1 MSDYYGIFDDRD
13 EEIKSKTPFVGELPF
28 DMEQTYNWNEFM
40 NMMDSH
46 PDDLYDRNSD
56 KMRIGLN
63 SFHSRGSAPD
73 FAKKIYEEMQEV
85 FTLHANKITN
95 IAFSGFGRDSGSY
108 PWHKDSM
115 DVFLVQVIS
124 TVGLKVEGINNNEPF
139 DFKIRDVRV
148 LTAWYSP
155 PSISK
160 DFPCIIFVWCGG
172 RSRSVNVLL
181 RTMYVRQEKE

>member
-1 MSDYYGIFDDRD
+1 MSEYYGIFDDRD
-13 EEIKSKTPFVGELPF
+13 ENIRTKTPFVGKLPF
-28 DMEQTYNWNEFM
+28 NMRETYNWNEYM
-40 NMMDSH
+40 HMMDSH

-73 FAKKIYEEMQEV
+73 FAKKIYEEMQDV
-85 FTLHANKITN
+85 FALHSNKITN

-139 DFKIRDVRV
+139 DFE
-148 LTAWYSP
+148 P
-155 PSISK
+155 
-160 DFPCIIFVWCGG
+160 G
-172 RSRSVNVLL
+172 
-181 RTMYVRQEKE
+181 MYVYLPRGTHHQVFPKISRVSFSFGVEGDPDPSMYY

>member
-1 MSDYYGIFDDRD
+1 MSEHYGIFDDRD
-13 EEIKSKTPFVGELPF
+13 ENIRTKTPFVGNLPF
-28 DMEQTYNWNEFM
+28 NMRETYNWNEYM
-40 NMMDSH
+40 QMMDSH

-73 FAKKIYEEMQEV
+73 FAKKIYEEMQDV
-85 FTLHANKITN
+85 FTLHAQKITN

-139 DFKIRDVRV
+139 DFE
-148 LTAWYSP
+148 P
-155 PSISK
+155 
-160 DFPCIIFVWCGG
+160 G
-172 RSRSVNVLL
+172 
-181 RTMYVRQEKE
+181 MYVYLPRGTHHQVFPKVSRVSFSFGVEGSPDPSMYY

>member
-1 MSDYYGIFDDRD
+1 MSEYYGIFDDRD
-13 EEIKSKTPFVGELPF
+13 ENIRTKTPFVGNLPF
-28 DMEQTYNWNEFM
+28 NMEETYNWNEYM
-40 NMMDSH
+40 QMMDSH

-73 FAKKIYEEMQEV
+73 FAKKIYEEMQDV
-85 FTLHANKITN
+85 FTLHAQKITN

-139 DFKIRDVRV
+139 DFE
-148 LTAWYSP
+148 P
-155 PSISK
+155 
-160 DFPCIIFVWCGG
+160 G
-172 RSRSVNVLL
+172 
-181 RTMYVRQEKE
+181 MYVYLPRGTHHQVFPKVSRVSFSFGVEGSPDPSMYY

>member
-1 MSDYYGIFDDRD
+1 MSEYYGIFDDRD
-13 EEIKSKTPFVGELPF
+13 ENIRTKTPFVGSLPF
-28 DMEQTYNWNEFM
+28 NMEETYNWNEYM
-40 NMMDSH
+40 QMMDSH

-73 FAKKIYEEMQEV
+73 FAKKIYEEMQDV
-85 FTLHANKITN
+85 FTLHAQKITN

-139 DFKIRDVRV
+139 DFE
-148 LTAWYSP
+148 P
-155 PSISK
+155 
-160 DFPCIIFVWCGG
+160 G
-172 RSRSVNVLL
+172 
-181 RTMYVRQEKE
+181 MYVYLPRGTHHQVFPKISRVSFSFGVEGDPDPSMYY

>member
-1 MSDYYGIFDDRD
+1 MSEYYGIFDDRD
-13 EEIKSKTPFVGELPF
+13 ENIRTKTPFVGSLPF
-28 DMEQTYNWNEFM
+28 NMEETYNWNEYM
-40 NMMDSH
+40 QMMDSH

-73 FAKKIYEEMQEV
+73 FAKKIYEEMQDV
-85 FTLHANKITN
+85 FTLHAQKITN

-139 DFKIRDVRV
+139 DFE
-148 LTAWYSP
+148 P
-155 PSISK
+155 
-160 DFPCIIFVWCGG
+160 G
-172 RSRSVNVLL
+172 
-181 RTMYVRQEKE
+181 MYVYLPRGTHHQVFPKVSRVSFSFGVEGSPDPSMYY

>member
-1 MSDYYGIFDDRD
+1 MSDYYGIFDDRE
-13 EEIKSKTPFVGELPF
+13 EEIKSKSPFVGELPF

-63 SFHSRGSAPD
+63 SFHSRGSSPD

-95 IAFSGFGRDSGSY
+95 IAFSGFGRASGSY

-139 DFKIRDVRV
+139 DFK
-148 LTAWYSP
+148 P
-155 PSISK
+155 
-160 DFPCIIFVWCGG
+160 G
-172 RSRSVNVLL
+172 
-181 RTMYVRQEKE
+181 MYVYLPRGTHHQVFPKISRVSFSFGVEGDPDPSMYY

>member
-1 MSDYYGIFDDRD
+1 MSDYYGIFDDRED
-13 EEIKSKTPFVGELPF
+13 EIKTKTPFVGELPF

-63 SFHSRGSAPD
+63 SFHSRGSSPD

-95 IAFSGFGRDSGSY
+95 IAFSGFGRASGSY

-139 DFKIRDVRV
+139 DFK
-148 LTAWYSP
+148 P
-155 PSISK
+155 
-160 DFPCIIFVWCGG
+160 G
-172 RSRSVNVLL
+172 
-181 RTMYVRQEKE
+181 MYVYLPRGTHHQVFPKISRVSFSFGVEGDPDPSMYY

>member
-1 MSDYYGIFDDRD
+1 MSDYYGIFDDRED
-13 EEIKSKTPFVGELPF
+13 EIKTKTPFVGRLPF
-28 DMEQTYNWNEFM
+28 NMEEAYGWNEFM

-46 PDDLYDRNSD
+46 PDELYDRNSD

-139 DFKIRDVRV
+139 DFN
-148 LTAWYSP
+148 P
-155 PSISK
+155 
-160 DFPCIIFVWCGG
+160 G
-172 RSRSVNVLL
+172 
-181 RTMYVRQEKE
+181 MYVYLPRGTHHQVFPKISRVSFSFGVEGDPDPSMYY

>member
-1 MSDYYGIFDDRD
+1 MAKEYYDIFEGREDNIRD
-13 EEIKSKTPFVGELPF
+13 KVPFVGRLPF
-28 DMEQTYNWNEFM
+28 DMKSTYGWTEFM
-40 NMMDSH
+40 EMMDSH

-63 SFHSRGSAPD
+63 AFHSRGSSPN

-85 FTLHANKITN
+85 FALHENKITN

-124 TVGLKVEGINNNEPF
+124 TVGLKVEHINNEEPF
-139 DFKIRDVRV
+139 DFEPGMFVYLPRGTHHQVFPRV
-148 LTAWYSP
+148 SRVSFSFGVEGDP
-155 PSISK
+155 DPSK
-160 DFPCIIFVWCGG
+160 
-172 RSRSVNVLL
+172 
-181 RTMYVRQEKE
+181 YY

>member
-1 MSDYYGIFDDRD
+1 MSEYYGIFDDRD
-13 EEIKSKTPFVGELPF
+13 ENIRTKTPFVGNLPF
-28 DMEQTYNWNEFM
+28 DMKETYNWNEYM
-40 NMMDSH
+40 QMMDSH

-63 SFHSRGSAPD
+63 SFHSRGSAPG
-73 FAKKIYEEMQEV
+73 FAKKIYEEMQDV
-85 FTLHANKITN
+85 FTLHAQKITN

-139 DFKIRDVRV
+139 DFE
-148 LTAWYSP
+148 P
-155 PSISK
+155 
-160 DFPCIIFVWCGG
+160 G
-172 RSRSVNVLL
+172 
-181 RTMYVRQEKE
+181 MYVYLPRGTHHQVFPKISRVSFSFGVEGDPDPSMYY